1 MELNKIYNNDAL
13 SGLKTMPNNFV
24 DCIITS
30 PPYYQLRDYGH
41 DKQIGLEPTWQ
52 EFIKNLVEIFDEC
65 QRVLKD
71 DGTMWI
77 VIGDTYCG
85 SGKGAGGDG
94 TQKESFM
101 WTKKE
106 ERICQNCGKI
116 FIGRK
121 FQNFCSTACSG
132 VDNTKRTEKGLLPN
146 KSLMNIPSRLAIALQ
161 DKGWILRNEII
172 WHKPNAMPS
181 SVNDRFTIDYEKV
194 FFFTKKPNYYFNQI
208 KEPMK
213 TNVKI
218 SGSGRKYS
226 RITSTL
232 PKQDG
237 VERSD
242 YTGFNGRYQPSEDM
256 MRNKRTVWS
265 INTKGTSDNHFAVF
279 PEELVEIMLE
289 SSCKKNGIVL
299 DPFMGSGTVARVA
312 KKNDKNYIGF
322 DINEEYVG
330 IANKKLK
337 RTPTIF
343 KLDI

>member
-1 MELNKIYNNDAL
+1 MELNKIYNTDAL
-13 SGLKTMPNNFV
+13 SGLKNLADESV

-41 DKQIGLEPTWQ
+41 DKQIGLEKTWQ
-52 EFIKNLVEIFDEC
+52 EFIYNLVEIFDEC
-65 QRVLKD
+65 QRVLRK

-77 VIGDTYCG
+77 VIGDTYSGNKNGKTDDKMQYIPAQNIKKQVG
-85 SGKGAGGDG
+85 S
-94 TQKESFM
+94 
-101 WTKKE
+101 
-106 ERICQNCGKI
+106 I
-116 FIGRK
+116 
-121 FQNFCSTACSG
+121 
-132 VDNTKRTEKGLLPN
+132 LN

-161 DKGWILRNEII
+161 DKNWILRNEII

-194 FFFTKKPNYYFNQI
+194 FFFTKNPTYYFNQI

-213 TNVKI
+213 TTDLTSPRGSKGVIGQEN
-218 SGSGRKYS
+218 SGR
-226 RITSTL
+226 R
-232 PKQDG
+232 KQDG
-237 VERSD
+237 VGRSD
-242 YTGFNGRYQPSEDM
+242 YTGFNSRYQQSEDM

-279 PEELVEIMLE
+279 PEELVELMLE
-289 SSCKKNGIVL
+289 AGCKKNGIVL

-312 KKNDKNYIGF
+312 KKNDINYVGF
-322 DINEEYVG
+322 DINEEYVE